1 MSARK
6 AMQHRE
12 PDETSEALLA
22 SARHLLASEGPSALT
37 VRRIASEA
45 ELSTM
50 NVYSRFGGKDGILDI
65 LYREAL
71 TQLFGMLADVPRS
84 RDVRTN
90 LRGFTSAYRKFAI
103 EHPHEY
109 DLMFRSVDHDFS
121 PSPQSRELARSLFG
135 GLVGRVDAARADGT
149 IRASIASNEV
159 ALWVWASC
167 HGMLS
172 LEFGRVGAEV
182 VDWPA
187 TWDAAVEQMGAVLAP
202 ERSATPSR
210 TD

>member
-1 MSARK
+1 
-6 AMQHRE
+6 MQHRE
-12 PDETSEALLA
+12 PDETSEALLE
-22 SARHLLASEGPSALT
+22 SARQLLASEGPAALT

-45 ELSTM
+45 GLSTM

-71 TQLFGMLADVPRS
+71 TQLFGMLADVPRTA
-84 RDVRTN
+84 DIKAN
-90 LRGFTSAYRKFAI
+90 LRGFTSAYRTFALA
-103 EHPHEY
+103 HPHEY

-121 PSPQSRELARSLFG
+121 PSEQSRDLARSLFG
-135 GLVGRVDAARADGT
+135 GLVGRVEAARADG
-149 IRASIASNEV
+149 ILRASIASNEV

-182 VDWPA
+182 VDWSA
-187 TWDAAVEQMGAVLAP
+187 TWDAAVEQMGAVLSP
-202 ERSATPSR
+202 ERSPTSSR
-210 TD
+210 PD